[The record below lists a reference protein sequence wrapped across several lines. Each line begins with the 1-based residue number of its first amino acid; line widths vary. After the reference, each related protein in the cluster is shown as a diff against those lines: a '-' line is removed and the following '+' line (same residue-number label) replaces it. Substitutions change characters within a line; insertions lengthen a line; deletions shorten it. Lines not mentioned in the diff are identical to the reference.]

1 MVRQAPSAPLHMHS
15 RLHPSWPDNRP
26 CAAPQKDA
34 EMTIPTLKRV
44 KIASERELRDWLARH
59 PQEDR
64 DIMVVSVANR
74 ENPRHVARD
83 AIVAAA
89 ESQGWHAGRAHTLT
103 GGLRG
108 QVIHRARS

>member
-1 MVRQAPSAPLHMHS
+1 
-15 RLHPSWPDNRP
+15 
-26 CAAPQKDA
+26 
-34 EMTIPTLKRV
+34 MTIPTLKRV